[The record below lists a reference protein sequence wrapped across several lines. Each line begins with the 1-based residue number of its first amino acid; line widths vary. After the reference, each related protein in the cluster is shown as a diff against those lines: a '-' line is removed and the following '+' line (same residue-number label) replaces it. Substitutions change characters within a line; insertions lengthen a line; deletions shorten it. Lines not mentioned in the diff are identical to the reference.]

1 MNPTKSRIFK
11 IILLATSFFLITGC
25 GENGNSD
32 GNIRPLADTIGF
44 AQYPY
49 QMEQMLDEINRAWGS
64 RIDAMLSDAGITE
77 KDQWK
82 TVISPHDDYGYA
94 GFLYPAA
101 LRNVKGHTVILL
113 GVAHKARLLHLED
126 QLVFDSHDAWKGP
139 YGPVKVSDAREYLIT
154 QLPLQAFQVND
165 SMHRMEHSLEAL
177 IPFLQEQ
184 KRNIEIVP
192 VLIPYMPFEKMN
204 TLAIPLAEAIKA
216 MAEQRNWQW
225 GKDFTLVISN
235 DAVHYGDEDWGGK
248 NYARYGTDSIGYRS
262 AVEHEWEIIQT
273 LAGELHPE
281 NIRSF
286 CEYTVAEAD
295 YKEYKWPWCGR
306 YSVPFGLLTSFH
318 LNHLIYSQPLV
329 GYPVGYASSID
340 HEPLQVEA
348 LGMGFTAPA
357 NLRHW
362 VGYAVIG
369 YK

>member
-1 MNPTKSRIFK
+1 MLVLSLS
-11 IILLATSFFLITGC
+11 IIAGC
-25 GENGNSD
+25 GENRNSA

-44 AQYPY
+44 AQYAH
-49 QMEQMLDEINRAWGS
+49 QMEQVLDEINSTWGY
-64 RIDAMLSDAGITE
+64 RIDEMLSAAGIAE
-77 KDQWK
+77 EDQWK

-94 GFLYPAA
+94 GYMYPAA
-101 LRNVKGHTVILL
+101 LRNVKGHTVIML
-113 GVAHKARLLHLED
+113 GVAHKARLLNLED

-139 YGPVKVSDAREYLIT
+139 YGPVTVSDAREFLIS

-184 KRNIEIVP
+184 NRNIEIVP
-192 VLIPYMPFEKMN
+192 VLVPYMPFEKMN

-248 NYARYGTDSIGYRS
+248 NYARYGTDSAGYRS
-262 AVEHEWEIIQT
+262 AVDHEWEIIHT
-273 LAGELHPE
+273 LAGELQPE

-286 CEYTVAEAD
+286 CEYTVEEDD
-295 YKEYKWPWCGR
+295 YKTYKWPWCGR

-318 LNHLIYSQPLV
+318 LNHLINSRPLI

-340 HEPLQVEA
+340 HDPLHVEA

>member
-1 MNPTKSRIFK
+1 MLAMSIA
-11 IILLATSFFLITGC
+11 IIAGC
-25 GENGNSD
+25 GEKRNSARYV
-32 GNIRPLADTIGF
+32 RPLADTIGF
-44 AQYPY
+44 AQYAH
-49 QMEQMLDEINRAWGS
+49 QMEGVLDEINSNWGS
-64 RIDAMLSDAGITE
+64 RIDEMLSEAGIDE
-77 KDQWK
+77 ADQWK

-94 GFLYPAA
+94 GYLYPAA

-113 GVAHKARLLHLED
+113 GVAHRARLLNLED
-126 QLVFDSHDAWKGP
+126 QLVFDIHDAWKGP
-139 YGPVKVSDAREYLIT
+139 YGPVMVSDTREFLIS

-184 KRNIEIVP
+184 NKDIEIVP
-192 VLIPYMPFEKMN
+192 ILVPYMPFEKMN
-204 TLAIPLAEAIKA
+204 TLAVPLAEAIKA

-235 DAVHYGDEDWGGK
+235 DAVHYGDEGWGGK
-248 NYARYGTDSIGYRS
+248 DYARYGTDSAGYRS
-262 AVEHEWEIIQT
+262 AVEHEWEIMHT
-273 LAGELHPE
+273 LSGELQPE
-281 NIRSF
+281 NIRRF
-286 CEYTVAEAD
+286 CEYTVEEDDHKA
-295 YKEYKWPWCGR
+295 YKWPWCGR
-306 YSVPFGLLTSFH
+306 YSAPFGLLTSFH
-318 LNHLIYSQPLV
+318 LSHLINFQPLV

-340 HEPLQVEA
+340 HAPLNVEA